1 MVGTQHTIK
10 KFSKLLVSS
19 DRAKGPKFQKYNFWD
34 KNDGFPAPTF
44 YMQLP
49 DSNAMHRWKELF
61 HPKRMTYYLSIYFH
75 IR

>member
-44 YMQLP
+44 YMQQL
-49 DSNAMHRWKELF
+49 DFIAIHRWK
-61 HPKRMTYYLSIYFH
+61 
-75 IR
+75 